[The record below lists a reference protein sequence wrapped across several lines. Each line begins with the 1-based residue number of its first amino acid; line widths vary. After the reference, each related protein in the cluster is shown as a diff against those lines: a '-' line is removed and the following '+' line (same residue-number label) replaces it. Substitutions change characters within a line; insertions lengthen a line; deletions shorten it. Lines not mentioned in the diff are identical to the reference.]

1 MIELYFVKLQFMVV
15 NKGTITIAFFYQYS
29 FNISLFYILYLYIC
43 YYISSHLYTF
53 FIDVPYSEGFK
64 AGIRVGAPKLGA
76 QKSFLVQY
84 ILSSIHS
91 D

>member
-43 YYISSHLYTF
+43 YFISSHLYTF

-64 AGIRVGAPKLGA
+64 ASILVGAPKLGA